1 MAIIDEV
8 REYAKE
14 LNKEG
19 SLRTN
24 LPPKANEKYYNPVEG
39 APRKQLEQLRDKHLR
54 HIVKWAY
61 EKSKFYK
68 ELWDGAGV
76 NPYEIKGYDDLEK
89 LPVWRKDQ
97 QRKDEAEFPPFGS
110 RAVKE
115 LMPYVPRLYKS
126 TGTSGAPTTYLW
138 TADDFKIIAETFCRC
153 LWSGG
158 YRPGGALIDFFPR
171 SKGQIVPDWAEA
183 SAENIGILL
192 YAEEIS
198 GYFPDPEASA
208 RSQIELGRF
217 YKPLCTC
224 MTPEFLMTLGRQF
237 KKMGEESP
245 YDVILPAGMPLTP
258 KGVQELLA
266 LFKKPKHFINIM
278 SSNDGVVLYGCQP
291 ASEHGRED
299 LHESED
305 LYVIEVVKPGSSR
318 RCSTGERGELVFTTF
333 FNHAAPLIRFGME
346 DVFENSYTTEICDC
360 GRTTK
365 RWLKLCPGRLKDI
378 FKVKGKELLPWDV
391 EVVIGDVPDST
402 LVYQLTLDNWDMDK
416 LKLKVETLH
425 KLPDPEY
432 EKEVKTILETRL
444 GVPAELELVTAGAVP
459 TQAGGYKTVKVVD
472 NRPK

>member
-1 MAIIDEV
+1 MATIDEV

-14 LNKEG
+14 FKKEG
-19 SLRTN
+19 SLRVN
-24 LPPKANEKYYNPVEG
+24 LPPMADGKYYNPIES
-39 APRKQLEQLRDKHLR
+39 APREKLEQLRDKHLC
-54 HIVKWAY
+54 HIVRWAY

-89 LPVWRKDQ
+89 LPVWRKDK
-97 QRKDEAEFPPFGS
+97 QREDEVGFPPFGS

-115 LMPYVPRLYKS
+115 LLPNVPRLYKS
-126 TGTSGAPTTYLW
+126 TGTSGNPTTYLW
-138 TADDFKIIAETFCRC
+138 TADDFKVIGETFCRYH
-153 LWSGG
+153 WSGG
-158 YRPGGALIDFFPR
+158 CRPGGAFVDFFPR
-171 SKGQIVPDWAEA
+171 TRGQIVPDWMET
-183 SAENIGILL
+183 SIENIGLLL
-192 YAEEIS
+192 YAEEIF

-208 RSQIELGRF
+208 RSQIELGGF
-217 YKPLCTC
+217 YTPLCTC

-237 KKMGEESP
+237 EKMGEEAP

-258 KGVQELLA
+258 KGAQELLA

-305 LYVIEVVKPGSSR
+305 LYAIEVVKPGSSK
-318 RCSTGERGELVFTTF
+318 RCSIGERGELVFTTF

-346 DVFENSYTTEICDC
+346 DVFENSYTTKVCEC

-378 FKVKGKELLPWDV
+378 FKVKGKELLSWDV
-391 EVVIGDVPDST
+391 EVVVGDIPDAT
-402 LVYQLTLDNWDMDK
+402 LVYQITLDSWDMDK
-416 LKLKVETLH
+416 LKIKMETLRN
-425 KLPDPEY
+425 LPDTEY
-432 EKEVKTILETRL
+432 EKQVKNTLETKL
-444 GVPAELELVTAGAVP
+444 GVPTELELVVAGTIP

-472 NRPK
+472 NRHK